1 MSYLL
6 KISVLHRKQKIKMRR
21 TLSRWLLS
29 HPSALADRIKLQIL
43 LAVTARAFG
52 KRGKLILPYPREKAL
67 REYAAFTG
75 ACMETGE
82 VSLKKLYIEA
92 YKLGKLVRSLSGL
105 ETEEELHRLLFSL
118 YRGIGIDMRGE
129 VSSGLVVKSCYFSR
143 EYTPRQ
149 CAVMSAMD
157 SGIVAGLFGRG
168 RLYFECRITE
178 GYPECRPCFK
188 RKDSK

>member
-1 MSYLL
+1 
-6 KISVLHRKQKIKMRR
+6 MRR
-21 TLSRWLLS
+21 SLSRWLLS

-52 KRGKLILPYPREKAL
+52 KRGKL
-67 REYAAFTG
+67 
-75 ACMETGE
+75 
-82 VSLKKLYIEA
+82 
-92 YKLGKLVRSLSGL
+92 VRSLSGL
-105 ETEEELHRLLFSL
+105 ETEEDLHRLLFSL

-129 VSSGLVVKSCYFSR
+129 VSSGMVVKSCYFSR

-178 GYPECRPCFK
+178 GYPECWACFK